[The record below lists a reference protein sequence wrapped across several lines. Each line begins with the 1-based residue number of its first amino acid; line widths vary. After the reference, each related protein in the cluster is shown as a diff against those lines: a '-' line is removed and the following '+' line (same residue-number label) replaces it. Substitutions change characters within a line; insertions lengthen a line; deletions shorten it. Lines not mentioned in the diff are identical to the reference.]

1 MKEKENASRLAFL
14 VQHDILRSTET
25 MRLRFFSVFLCIAT
39 LVIAPFSVVFASTLP
54 YAASA
59 ATASVAMKASET
71 KTITLVF
78 KNIGSETWIG
88 GVHQTA
94 VYVFGSSSVFGSPT
108 WVKDDEPAAIN
119 QKTVKPGESATATFI
134 VKAPAAGGTYTQK
147 FLLSY
152 ATDKWIKGS
161 TKIVNFVVSG
171 GTPAATPVI
180 TSVPAKTPPV
190 TPVVSPTPPSSTPST
205 TIPTT
210 ADTGEWK
217 ALLTDR
223 GGLEWQVDP
232 LGQATVAIAFQNT
245 GTATWTKDGKNYVS
259 LYTGTDSRKSVFKDT
274 TWKSDTQVTVLQ
286 EASVKPGGTG
296 HFTFYLRAPSSSGS
310 YKESF
315 QLAAEGKAWITGGAV
330 TIPVRVTAS
339 TPMLTDNMSNG
350 VDTSIVEAPP
360 AAGTYQATMLLS
372 SVKSVTLLGNGR
384 QALTFGFKNIGAKVW
399 NSLTLRLTGVTPAL
413 GIRLASVRDDSWL
426 DASNAA
432 NTVKDTAPGE
442 IGFIGFTLKAPA
454 KHGSY
459 NARFTLYANNQPVD
473 GGIIDI
479 PITVTADGYIE
490 PEPTKPTP
498 VVTTPKTTTPSTPT
512 QNAPILTV
520 QPVGGDASTLPP
532 EPIIRVGLFKVTD
545 NQMMVTSVSGNFHM
559 QDAAG
564 STICRFVSG
573 QVVTV
578 SYDRS
583 AAVSKASGPNCATQT
598 SGYYVVVADD
608 GISPLQLTDFSRPV
622 SWLPGANDNTF
633 RAKLELRYAKA
644 TDSVWIINELP
655 IEWYLKGIGETSNS
669 SPQQYQRALLTA
681 ARTYAMYHVQRGTKH
696 AAENFT
702 VDATYDQVYRGFGA
716 EARDPNVVSAVDATR
731 GQIVTYQ
738 GKLALTPYYSR
749 SDGRTRSWT
758 EVWGGGPYPWLVS
771 VAVPWD
777 NGKTLWGHGVGL
789 SATGAL
795 GAAAD
800 GWTYDHILSY
810 FYQGSVLGQVYK

>member
-1 MKEKENASRLAFL
+1 ML
-14 VQHDILRSTET
+14 VFGNSCVARYPHHTTT
-25 MRLRFFSVFLCIAT
+25 MRLRFFSVTACIAT
-39 LVIAPFSVVFASTLP
+39 LVFAPFSLVSAATTP
-54 YAASA
+54 YAATA
-59 ATASVAMKASET
+59 ASASVTMKAGET
-71 KTITLVF
+71 KTITLAF
-78 KNIGSETWIG
+78 KNVGTETWIK
-88 GVHQTA
+88 GVDRTS
-94 VYVFGSSSVFGSPT
+94 VFIFGSSSIFGHPT
-108 WVKDDEPAAIN
+108 WVHDDEPATIN
-119 QKTVKPGESATATFI
+119 QNSVKPGETATATFQ
-134 VKAPAAGGTYTQK
+134 VKAPASSGTYTQK

-152 ATDKWIKGS
+152 ATDKWVKGS
-161 TKIVNFVVSG
+161 TKVVQFVVTG
-171 GTPAATPVI
+171 GVPAATPVI
-180 TSVPAKTPPV
+180 TSVPPKAPPA
-190 TPVVSPTPPSSTPST
+190 TPVSAPAPTATPAAT
-205 TIPTT
+205 TLPT

-223 GGLEWQVDP
+223 GGIEWQVDP
-232 LGQATVAIAFQNT
+232 LAQATVSIAFQNT

-259 LYTGTDSRKSVFKDT
+259 LYTGTDSRKSVFKDA

-286 EASVKPGGTG
+286 ESSVKPGGIG
-296 HFTFYLRAPSSSGS
+296 HFSFYLRAPKTSGS
-310 YKESF
+310 YKETF
-315 QLAAEGKAWITGGAV
+315 QLAAESKAWIAGG
-330 TIPVRVTAS
+330 TITVPVRVTANG
-339 TPMLTDNMSNG
+339 PVLTDNMTNG
-350 VDTSIVEAPP
+350 VDTSVVEAPP
-360 AAGTYQATMLLS
+360 AKGMYQANMLLS

-384 QALTFGFKNIGAKVW
+384 QALTFGFKNTGDLIW
-399 NSLTLRLTGVTPAL
+399 NSMTLRLTGVTPAL

-426 DASNAA
+426 DSSNAA
-432 NTVKDTAPGE
+432 STVKDTAPGE

-454 KHGSY
+454 KHGTY

-479 PITVTADGYIE
+479 PISVTADGYIE
-490 PEPTKPTP
+490 PEPTTPTP
-498 VVTTPKTTTPSTPT
+498 VTPSTPSPSPSTPT
-512 QNAPILTV
+512 QSAPILTV
-520 QPVGGDASTLPP
+520 QPVGGDVSALPP

-545 NQMMVTSVSGNFHM
+545 DQMMVTSVSGNFHM
-559 QDAAG
+559 QDVSG
-564 STICRFVSG
+564 STVCRFTSG

-583 AAVSKASGPNCATQT
+583 AVVTKASGPGCTTQT

-608 GISPLQLTDFSRPV
+608 GLSPLQLTDFSRPV

-696 AAENFT
+696 AAENYT

-800 GWTYDHILSY
+800 GWTYDRILSY
-810 FYQGSVLGQVYK
+810 FYQGTVLGQVYK